1 MIIYDDTQHHQGIDL
16 EGNDINKAK
25 FPRIERDGLF
35 IDEVRS
41 NPTTGLLEIW
51 DGTQWLGYIDTGTLP
66 EGTANQTLRH
76 NGTEWV
82 ATDKLLIEDNNQD
95 YSTTT
100 IKNDIVEFMSNTII
114 DGYAY
119 QIGGFEVADNDV
131 ADANL
136 GNISTQY
143 IYNPNSNLE
152 VQYNSVN
159 ISNIHSEI
167 RFSHDYRPNG
177 NGVGIPRNRFDVDIA
192 IDGIDLLQYRYDTYS
207 IEPKH
212 YIKMK
217 LFEGTGSALLEALPD
232 GTVQRSTSTM
242 PAAQIQSD
250 WNQTDDTQLDYIKGK
265 PVIPQGL
272 PEGTANQTL
281 RHNGT
286 DWVSTSRITNV
297 ENETGSAF
305 TISSPNV
312 SQIASRAGTSSSYIN
327 LKHNDNGIHIYS
339 YVSGSEQIF
348 RISPSGTT
356 GDRLQLRTTT
366 TYMPDEIMIRHKN
379 FNVYQNG
386 KIQSSNLAGTGT
398 ARAVLDSNGVF
409 MRDETIAVTPLQS
422 IVFDK
427 LITTPSTMVE
437 ITAAEL
443 GIDISQDI
451 LLDKLVSFEAYFY
464 DENNRS
470 MSTVDI
476 REKVATR
483 DTVAIDFAQQYPAG
497 TMVRVL
503 LTLR

>member
-1 MIIYDDTQHHQGIDL
+1 MELGLYGNGNGGL
-16 EGNDINKAK
+16 E
-25 FPRIERDGLF
+25 FW
-35 IDEVRS
+35 
-41 NPTTGLLEIW
+41 NPTTSIQNYFGINIRNENYVFLCC
-51 DGTQWLGYIDTGTLP
+51 
-66 EGTANQTLRH
+66 N
-76 NGTEWV
+76 
-82 ATDKLLIEDNNQD
+82 
-95 YSTTT
+95 ST
-100 IKNDIVEFMSNTII
+100 
-114 DGYAY
+114 
-119 QIGGFEVADNDV
+119 
-131 ADANL
+131 
-136 GNISTQY
+136 
-143 IYNPNSNLE
+143 
-152 VQYNSVN
+152 
-159 ISNIHSEI
+159 
-167 RFSHDYRPNG
+167 
-177 NGVGIPRNRFDVDIA
+177 
-192 IDGIDLLQYRYDTYS
+192 
-207 IEPKH
+207 
-212 YIKMK
+212 
-217 LFEGTGSALLEALPD
+217 D
-232 GTVQRSTSTM
+232 GTVYAGLKDDGTM
-242 PAAQIQSD
+242 LLNTLSGTGTRPLVALSDGTIAVGTATTQVQSD
-250 WNQTDDTQLDYIKGK
+250 WNQTDTNAVDYIKGK

-272 PEGTANQTL
+272 PEGTVNQTL

-286 DWVSTSRITNV
+286 EWVSTSRITNV

-327 LKHNDNGIHIYS
+327 LKHDDNGIHIYS
-339 YVSGSEQIF
+339 YVSGSEQIL
-348 RISPSGTT
+348 RISPSGTA

-386 KIQSSNLAGTGT
+386 KIQSANLAGTGT
-398 ARAVLDSNGVF
+398 ARAVIDYNGNI

-497 TMVRVL
+497 TRVRVL